1 MKRNLSYLFTA
12 ALAVCAM
19 TFVACDPED
28 DTPTP
33 EEFAITVSASTGG
46 TASAGV
52 AKAVAGTSITV
63 SAVASEGF
71 RFDKWTVEVGGVSLS
86 GNPATFTMPSS
97 AVSIRAEFAGIT
109 APPVTKE
116 NLVGSITGTKTLD
129 AAITYTITG
138 PVLVED
144 GGTLNIPAGT
154 RIEAN
159 KGFGSYILVLQGGK
173 INVNGTAA
181 DPVIMTSNAASPAAG
196 DWGGLVINGKAP
208 LSGPTGTTG
217 TTEISNAYLYGGTD
231 AADNSGS
238 ISYLVIEYSGARS
251 SANIEHNGL
260 TLNGV
265 GNGTTIKNIF
275 IIEGSDD
282 GIEFFGGSVDVDGLL
297 VVNCDD
303 DMFDFTM
310 GYDGTLSNA
319 YGIWDAG
326 FSSTEADPRGIE
338 ADGNFDGNN
347 PEYAHQSN
355 FKVNNITF
363 DLRVPYSAELLWT
376 GNAKAMQDLIK
387 MRRNAQAEITN
398 ALVKGVTHVQD
409 LIDISDGSQN
419 APYETKIS
427 ITNQLVVPDGAT
439 NPDALV
445 KPADYPGVTVNP
457 TPANTGCATDI
468 FSWIT
473 DAGYDIF

>member
-1 MKRNLSYLFTA
+1 M
-12 ALAVCAM
+12 
-19 TFVACDPED
+19 
-28 DTPTP
+28 
-33 EEFAITVSASTGG
+33 
-46 TASAGV
+46 
-52 AKAVAGTSITV
+52 
-63 SAVASEGF
+63 
-71 RFDKWTVEVGGVSLS
+71 
-86 GNPATFTMPSS
+86 
-97 AVSIRAEFAGIT
+97 
-109 APPVTKE
+109 
-116 NLVGSITGTKTLD
+116 
-129 AAITYTITG
+129 
-138 PVLVED
+138 
-144 GGTLNIPAGT
+144 
-154 RIEAN
+154 
-159 KGFGSYILVLQGGK
+159 
-173 INVNGTAA
+173 
-181 DPVIMTSNAASPAAG
+181 
-196 DWGGLVINGKAP
+196 
-208 LSGPTGTTG
+208 
-217 TTEISNAYLYGGTD
+217 
-231 AADNSGS
+231 
-238 ISYLVIEYSGARS
+238 
-251 SANIEHNGL
+251 
-260 TLNGV
+260 NGV

-419 APYETKIS
+419 EPYETKIS

>member
-1 MKRNLSYLFTA
+1 MKRHLNHLFVA
-12 ALAVCAM
+12 ALAACALSI
-19 TFVACDPED
+19 VSCDPE
-28 DTPTP
+28 TPTP
-33 EEFAITVSASTGG
+33 PEPPV
-46 TASAGV
+46 
-52 AKAVAGTSITV
+52 
-63 SAVASEGF
+63 
-71 RFDKWTVEVGGVSLS
+71 
-86 GNPATFTMPSS
+86 
-97 AVSIRAEFAGIT
+97 
-109 APPVTKE
+109 PPVTQE
-116 NLVGSITGTKTLD
+116 NLAGSINGTKTLD

-138 PVLVED
+138 PVLVEE
-144 GGTLNIPAGT
+144 GGVLNIPAGT

-173 INVNGTAA
+173 ININGTAA
-181 DPVIMTSNAASPAAG
+181 APVIMTSKESSPASG

-208 LSGPTGTTG
+208 LAGPAGTTAR
-217 TTEISNAYLYGGTD
+217 TEISNAYIYGGTNAD
-231 AADNSGS
+231 DNSGT
-238 ISYLVIEYSGARS
+238 ISHLVIEYSGARS

-265 GNGTTIKNIF
+265 GKGTKISNVFIF
-275 IIEGSDD
+275 EGADD

-303 DMFDFTM
+303 DMFDFTQ
-310 GYDGTLSNA
+310 GYNGTLSNA
-319 YGIWDAG
+319 YGIWDTG

-376 GNAKAMQDLIK
+376 GNARSMQDIIK

-409 LIDISDGSQN
+409 MIDISDGSQN

-439 NPDALV
+439 NPDVLL
-445 KPADYPGVTVNP
+445 KPADYPGVTINP
-457 TPANTGCATDI
+457 GQANTGCATSI
-468 FSWIT
+468 FGWT
-473 DAGYDIF
+473 GYSF

>member
-71 RFDKWTVEVGGVSLS
+71 RFDKWTVEAGGVSLS

-208 LSGPTGTTG
+208 LSGPAGTTAR
-217 TTEISNAYLYGGTD
+217 TEISNAYIQPHRQL
-231 AADNSGS
+231 
-238 ISYLVIEYSGARS
+238 
-251 SANIEHNGL
+251 GL
-260 TLNGV
+260 H
-265 GNGTTIKNIF
+265 
-275 IIEGSDD
+275 
-282 GIEFFGGSVDVDGLL
+282 LL
-297 VVNCDD
+297 
-303 DMFDFTM
+303 
-310 GYDGTLSNA
+310 
-319 YGIWDAG
+319 
-326 FSSTEADPRGIE
+326 PRDRILGCPFE
-338 ADGNFDGNN
+338 RQHRTQW
-347 PEYAHQSN
+347 P
-355 FKVNNITF
+355 
-363 DLRVPYSAELLWT
+363 
-376 GNAKAMQDLIK
+376 
-387 MRRNAQAEITN
+387 
-398 ALVKGVTHVQD
+398 HV
-409 LIDISDGSQN
+409 
-419 APYETKIS
+419 ER
-427 ITNQLVVPDGAT
+427 
-439 NPDALV
+439 
-445 KPADYPGVTVNP
+445 
-457 TPANTGCATDI
+457 CR
-468 FSWIT
+468 
-473 DAGYDIF
+473 

>member
-1 MKRNLSYLFTA
+1 MTIMKNKLNYLFVA
-12 ALAVCAM
+12 AFAACALA
-19 TFVACDPED
+19 FVSCDPEE
-28 DTPTP
+28 DTPQEYSISVT
-33 EEFAITVSASTGG
+33 ASTGG

-52 AKAVAGTSITV
+52 ARATAGTSITV
-63 SAVASEGF
+63 SAVPADGY
-71 RFDKWTVEVGGVSLS
+71 RFDKWTVESGGVSLS
-86 GNPATFTMPSS
+86 GNPGTFTMPAA
-97 AVSIRAEFAGIT
+97 AVAIRADFAAVT
-109 APPVTKE
+109 TPPVTKE
-116 NLVGSITGTKTLD
+116 NLVGTITSAKTLD
-129 AAITYTITG
+129 ASITYTITG

-181 DPVIMTSNAASPAAG
+181 APVVMTSNEASPAAG

-208 LSGPTGTTG
+208 LAGPAGTTG
-217 TTEISNAYLYGGTD
+217 TTEISNAYIYGGSN

-238 ISYLVIEYSGARS
+238 ISFLVIEYSGARS

-265 GNGTTIKNIF
+265 GNGTTISNVFIF
-275 IIEGSDD
+275 EGADD

-310 GYDGTLSNA
+310 GYNGTLSNA
-319 YGIWDAG
+319 YGIWEAG
-326 FSSTEADPRGIE
+326 FTSTEADPRGVE

-347 PEYAHQSN
+347 PEYANQSDFAITN
-355 FKVNNITF
+355 VTF
-363 DLRVPYSAELLWT
+363 DLRVPYFAEHLWT
-376 GNAKAMQDLIK
+376 GSAKTMQDLIK
-387 MRRNAQAEITN
+387 MRRNAQATISN

-419 APYETKIS
+419 EPFVTTID
-427 ITNQLVVPDGAT
+427 ITNQLVAPDGAT
-439 NPDALV
+439 NPDAAV
-445 KPADYPGVTVNP
+445 KPAGYPGVTL
-457 TPANTGCATDI
+457 AEGNTGCDTTV
-468 FSWIT
+468 FEWT
-473 DAGYDIF
+473 GYSF